1 MMPSFPPVQ
10 SVKRA
15 LGLLVELNTQRVT
28 TIGELHQRTGLPKP
42 TIVRLLETLIAAGFV
57 SSDGR
62 FSGYQVTSRVAAL
75 SSGYHGAPMVIEAAR
90 PWAID
95 LTRKLKWPVSIA
107 VLENDAVVV
116 RFSTIP
122 DSPMSPF
129 HATINM
135 RLSLVSRGLGRAYL
149 AFCPK
154 EERQLLVRM
163 LASSKHPEDRPK
175 NLTAIVQ
182 HLVRSTRAKGFAERD
197 PNVEPKSSNTIAVP
211 VMADG
216 RVLATLGLTYF
227 RSAVAPAT
235 QIGTLL
241 PALKDAAQR
250 TEQSIDAMRQ

>member
-1 MMPSFPPVQ
+1 MPSFPPVQ
-10 SVKRA
+10 SVRRA
-15 LGLLVELNTQRVT
+15 LDLLVALNTQRVT
-28 TIGELHQRTGLPKP
+28 TVGELHQRTGLPKP

-57 SSDGR
+57 SSDRRLG
-62 FSGYQVTSRVAAL
+62 GYQVTSRVAAL

-107 VLENDAVVV
+107 VLEKDAVVV

-163 LASSKHPEDRPK
+163 LASSKHREDRPK

-182 HLVRSTRAKGFAERD
+182 HLVRSIRAKGFAERD

-216 RVLATLGLTYF
+216 RVLATIGLTYF
-227 RSAVAPAT
+227 RSAVPPAT
-235 QIGTLL
+235 LIETLL

-250 TEQSIDAMRQ
+250 TEQSIDAMRR

>member
-1 MMPSFPPVQ
+1 
-10 SVKRA
+10 
-15 LGLLVELNTQRVT
+15 
-28 TIGELHQRTGLPKP
+28 
-42 TIVRLLETLIAAGFV
+42 
-57 SSDGR
+57 
-62 FSGYQVTSRVAAL
+62 
-75 SSGYHGAPMVIEAAR
+75 MVIEAAR

-107 VLENDAVVV
+107 VLEKDAVVV

-135 RLSLVSRGLGRAYL
+135 RLSLVSRGLGRAYI

-163 LASSKHPEDRPK
+163 LASSKYREDRPK

-182 HLVRSTRAKGFAERD
+182 HLVRSIRAKGFAERD

-211 VMADG
+211 VMVDG

-227 RSAVAPAT
+227 RSAVSPAT

-250 TEQSIDAMRQ
+250 TEQSIDAMRR

>member
-1 MMPSFPPVQ
+1 MPSFPPVQ
-10 SVKRA
+10 SVERA
-15 LGLLVELNTQRVT
+15 LGLLVELNRQRVT

-42 TIVRLLETLIAAGFV
+42 TIVRLLETLIASGFV
-57 SSDGR
+57 SSDRRLG
-62 FSGYQVTSRVAAL
+62 GYQVTSQVSAL

-95 LTRKLKWPVSIA
+95 LTRKLKWPASIA
-107 VLENDAVVV
+107 VLEKDAVVV

-122 DSPMSPF
+122 DSPVSPF
-129 HATINM
+129 HATINL
-135 RLSLVSRGLGRAYL
+135 RLSLISRGLGRAYL

-175 NLTAIVQ
+175 NLPAIVQ
-182 HLVRSTRAKGFAERD
+182 HLVRSVRARGFAERD
-197 PNVEPKSSNTIAVP
+197 PNVQPRSSNTIAVP

-216 RVLATLGLTYF
+216 RVLATLGLTFF
-227 RSAVAPAT
+227 RSAVPHAML
-235 QIGTLL
+235 IERLL

-250 TEQSIDAMRQ
+250 TEQSIDAMRR